1 MTQQWD
7 DESKQALIAYRV
19 TRADETIQEAELMYN
34 EGLYHGAINRLYYA
48 CYYITIA
55 LLLKKDI
62 QTHTHTGVK
71 TMLAMHFVAKNL
83 IPVEIGKTLSVL
95 FERRQSGD
103 YDDFVMCTAAEVAE
117 LTTMAKEYIAYIKK
131 MISIDK

>member
-48 CYYITIA
+48 CY
-55 LLLKKDI
+55 
-62 QTHTHTGVK
+62 
-71 TMLAMHFVAKNL
+71 
-83 IPVEIGKTLSVL
+83 
-95 FERRQSGD
+95 
-103 YDDFVMCTAAEVAE
+103 
-117 LTTMAKEYIAYIKK
+117 
-131 MISIDK
+131 